1 MLKKNKENKFKIIII
16 AGPTASGKSSLA
28 LDLAKKYNG
37 IVINADSQQMYK
49 ELPILSSQP
58 NKRDYN
64 EVSHKLFNF
73 LDFYKNFSVN
83 EWFKLVK
90 KEIERAQRKKTLPII
105 VGGTGMYLNTLLN
118 GLKVFPKIP
127 IDLKKKGKKIIEK
140 IGSKNFYEKLKE
152 KNKTCVYKINPNDKT
167 RLLRSWEIYEI
178 LHKSIYE
185 INKENKIKK
194 LDSYNFF
201 KILIFPSR
209 KQVYLNCT
217 ERWRDMIK
225 LGAIEEVK
233 ILVEKEKKL
242 NKKTLIKTIGFKELK
257 NFLLKKSNMDKTS
270 ELALQAT
277 RNYAKRQYTWFRHQF
292 SANIIF
298 KETYGKKN
306 QKYFLRE
313 IQDKLLTN

>member
-90 KEIERAQRKKTLPII
+90 KEIEKAQRKKTLPII
-105 VGGTGMYLNTLLN
+105 VGRTGMYLNTLLN

-127 IDLKKKGKKIIEK
+127 IGLKKKGKKIIEK
-140 IGSKNFYEKLKE
+140 IGSKSFYEKLKE
-152 KNKTCVYKINPNDKT
+152 
-167 RLLRSWEIYEI
+167 
-178 LHKSIYE
+178 
-185 INKENKIKK
+185 
-194 LDSYNFF
+194 
-201 KILIFPSR
+201 
-209 KQVYLNCT
+209 
-217 ERWRDMIK
+217 
-225 LGAIEEVK
+225 
-233 ILVEKEKKL
+233 
-242 NKKTLIKTIGFKELK
+242 
-257 NFLLKKSNMDKTS
+257 
-270 ELALQAT
+270 
-277 RNYAKRQYTWFRHQF
+277 
-292 SANIIF
+292 
-298 KETYGKKN
+298 
-306 QKYFLRE
+306 
-313 IQDKLLTN
+313 